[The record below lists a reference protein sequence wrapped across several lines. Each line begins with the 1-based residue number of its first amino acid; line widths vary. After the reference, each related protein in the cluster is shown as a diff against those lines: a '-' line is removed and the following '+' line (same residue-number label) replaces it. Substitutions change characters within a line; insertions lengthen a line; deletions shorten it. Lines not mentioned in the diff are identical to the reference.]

1 MNQIFYILDKKI
13 RKEKNED
20 EMRGGVFEI
29 VVKLRKVK
37 GWRDE

>member
-13 RKEKNED
+13 RKEETKKNED

-29 VVKLRKVK
+29 VVKL
-37 GWRDE
+37 